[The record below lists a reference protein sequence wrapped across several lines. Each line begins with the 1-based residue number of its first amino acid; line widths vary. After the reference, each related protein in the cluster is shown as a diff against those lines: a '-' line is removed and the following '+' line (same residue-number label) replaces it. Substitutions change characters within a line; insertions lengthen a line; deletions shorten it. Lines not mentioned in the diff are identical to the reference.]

1 MRQVLQKQVV
11 FKKDHTNREIYQYIV
26 DPDAEQLYLAVKPW
40 YVIAHNA
47 YLALNVVAT
56 FLSCFSLIVLTYPEY
71 IDSSNYTQALNKFN
85 VMEIMS
91 VVFFTIDYCLR
102 ISATNKTI
110 LDFVVF
116 DLMNVLD
123 IFTTVPFYLQLIV
136 ANSGADPGDL
146 FRVFFV
152 IRMSRV
158 IRLSRYHK
166 GMNIIMES
174 VRLSIPM
181 LMLFWTIALILM
193 LFWTIAL
200 IAIAII
206 SSAIFFVENT
216 RYDNASGLWFRRC
229 PYTLRWF
236 DANYTEIPNPSA
248 QNCSA
253 GEEISPIQS
262 ISDGMYWAAVI
273 VSLNG
278 FGDLMPTSVL
288 GKVVAAITSCVA
300 IILFVAPATIMTANY
315 RQLKAEEERKEVTT
329 QLSQLAT
336 AAMKA
341 QEVLRKELER
351 SYRTHKQEVEA
362 EKFTK
367 AGGKGAV
374 DGEGNPLG
382 GAGDPIAAIPTV
394 NRTASALKKKRSKK
408 SIFGSVGSAS
418 LNTAE
423 GMSAQGSG
431 DFGGAFELEDDDDP
445 FGRARGHTAAVK
457 AKKLRALQAV
467 LPQSELSG
475 KLRLEPGNEYLPI
488 CAFTFQGET
497 KIIYEVKARSL
508 YVYEPLLKLKVR
520 DVVVQPDSDDDEPSK
535 TPSSK
540 TPTPKQPQAPKVV
553 SPPETKREVVYTDD
567 FNVRTAERILTC
579 YIVLD
584 SEEARTAARQALI
597 ANDIIDAD
605 APEGDSLVL
614 ADRSGPINIQHDY
627 QHIYPDLSSIVYLDE
642 LTNATATNTDDIG
655 IRFVVVMPHLVGI
668 EDAMRLL
675 TNTRLAV
682 SVGIRRKQFSYHF
695 PLSMNCIMASRL
707 IRELVP
713 ICYKRKEDGHQ
724 IAYVHQYD
732 VQMLLEGFCDQFIPT
747 PSPEVLTTAP
757 YVVDQQVF
765 LALKACCPSIR
776 LDYVPLEA
784 ANSCYR
790 SGHLNAQGGTEQ
802 FLMEIDLT
810 LLSTLDELG
819 YGTRIKLH
827 VPMCEEIRYDAYLTM
842 RP

>member
-11 FKKDHTNREIYQYIV
+11 FKKDHTSREIYQYIV

-47 YLALNVVAT
+47 YLAVNVVGT
-56 FLSCFSLIVLTYPEY
+56 FLSCFSLIVLTYPAY
-71 IDSSNYTQALNKFN
+71 IDSSNYTQSLNMFN
-85 VMEIMS
+85 VMEILS
-91 VVFFTIDYCLR
+91 VVFFTIDYALR
-102 ISATNKTI
+102 ISATDKTV

-116 DLMNVLD
+116 DFMNVLD
-123 IFTTVPFYLQLIV
+123 ILTTVPFYLQLVV
-136 ANSGADPGDL
+136 ANAGADPGDL

-181 LMLFWTIALILM
+181 LMLFWTIAM
-193 LFWTIAL
+193 

-216 RYDNASGLWFRRC
+216 RYDDPSGLWYRRC

-236 DANYTEIPNPSA
+236 DANFTEIPNPTA
-248 QNCSA
+248 QNCTTL
-253 GEEISPIQS
+253 GEEISPLQS

-288 GKVVAAITSCVA
+288 GRVVAAITSCVA

-329 QLSQLAT
+329 QLAQLAT
-336 AAMKA
+336 EAMKA

-367 AGGKGAV
+367 DGGKN
-374 DGEGNPLG
+374 GEGNPLTG
-382 GAGDPIAAIPTV
+382 GGGGDPIAAIPSV
-394 NRTASALKKKRSKK
+394 VRTTSSLKKKRSKN
-408 SIFGSVGSAS
+408 SVFGSIGSAS
-418 LNTAE
+418 LGTEDGAE
-423 GMSAQGSG
+423 EMVN
-431 DFGGAFELEDDDDP
+431 DAFELEDEEDP
-445 FGRARGHTAAVK
+445 FGRARGHTAVMK

-475 KLRLEPGNEYLPI
+475 KLRLEPGNEYLPV
-488 CAFTFQGET
+488 CAFIFQGET
-497 KIIYEVKARSL
+497 KIIYEVRPRSL

-520 DVVVQPDSDDDEPSK
+520 EVVVQPDSDDDAAL
-535 TPSSK
+535 PSSK
-540 TPTPKQPQAPKVV
+540 NGTPKPQATPKNVDPA
-553 SPPETKREVVYTDD
+553 SQETQKEVVYTDD

-579 YIVLD
+579 YIVID
-584 SEEARTAARQALI
+584 SDEARAAARQALI
-597 ANDIIDAD
+597 DNDIIDAD
-605 APEGDSLVL
+605 APQGDSLVI
-614 ADRSGPINIQHDY
+614 ADRSGPINVQHDY
-627 QHIYPDLSSIVYLDE
+627 QHIYPDLSTIVYLDE